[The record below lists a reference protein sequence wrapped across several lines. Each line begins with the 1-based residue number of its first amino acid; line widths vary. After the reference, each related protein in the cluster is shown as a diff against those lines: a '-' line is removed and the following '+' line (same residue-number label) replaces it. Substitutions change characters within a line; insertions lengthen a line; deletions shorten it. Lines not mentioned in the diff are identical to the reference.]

1 MLILYLWFG
10 IIKVKVKL
18 TLLEKL
24 QLVTAYLL
32 LQQPLCEVIVLGQN
46 SPYQIKKLKYE
57 QEHVIHGG

>member
-1 MLILYLWFG
+1 
-10 IIKVKVKL
+10 VKL